1 MTFFNLLSTECP
13 SCPMTVD
20 STFIQRKEGA
30 AVFTQEHSQAGSC
43 RALLKA
49 INQIQVALFHLP
61 VQHWLSP
68 SSLNLKGREHRQ
80 SVSCVYSFLSKTKFP
95 TPRELSIQVTAQ
107 NKSGWIAV
115 CRVCGL
121 SREGYQND
129 HTRWQVLN

>member
-1 MTFFNLLSTECP
+1 MSFMSHDSGFNVHSKKRGSSCVHPGPFTGWVLQRPLKSHQSDSGSTVLSACT
-13 SCPMTVD
+13 TLA
-20 STFIQRKEGA
+20 F
-30 AVFTQEHSQAGSC
+30 
-43 RALLKA
+43 
-49 INQIQVALFHLP
+49 
-61 VQHWLSP
+61 P

-107 NKSGWIAV
+107 NKSAWIAV
-115 CRVCGL
+115 CRVCSL